1 LERFR
6 KWRLGIVKVEV
17 KMIEPY
23 KIAVEQAVLDDL
35 STRLS
40 VFRIPPSPED
50 RGWEDGTNLRYLS
63 ELVSYWRDRFD
74 WRTQEAALNQLGHYL
89 ADVGGIQLHFIYER
103 GRGPAPLPLVLA
115 HGWPDGFQ
123 RFIKLIPLLI
133 DPAAHGGDVADA
145 FDIVVP
151 SLPGFGFSPRHE
163 EGPTRANF
171 GELFHRLMTEA
182 LGYTRYGAHG
192 GDVGAV
198 VCDQLCRNHADA
210 VVGVHFTNVP
220 MGQTVTDTDNLTE
233 AERSFLAQIQQFQKF
248 GAGYMHIQG
257 TKPWTPAAALND
269 SPAGLAAWI
278 VEKMYAWSDCQGD
291 IELRFTKDD
300 ILTNVML
307 YWITQSIG
315 TSFLCYRDFMK
326 PQDGVTSHGVDGG
339 ADRPRCA
346 PTGFAVFPKE
356 IANAPRE
363 WAERFYDVRHW
374 SEMPAGGH
382 FAAWEEPA
390 RLAEDLRT
398 FFRPFR

>member
-1 LERFR
+1 
-6 KWRLGIVKVEV
+6 
-17 KMIEPY
+17 MIESY
-23 KIAVEQAVLDDL
+23 KIAVERGVLDDL
-35 STRLS
+35 STRLAL
-40 VFRIPPSPED
+40 FRSPPSPEHK
-50 RGWEDGTNLRYLS
+50 GWEDGTDLRYLG
-63 ELVSYWRDRFD
+63 ELVSYWRERFD
-74 WRTQEAALNQLGHYL
+74 WRAQEAALNRFGHYF
-89 ADVGGIQLHFIYER
+89 ADADGIRLHFIHER

-123 RFIKLIPLLI
+123 RFIKIIPLLT
-133 DPAAHGGDVADA
+133 DPAAHGGDAVDA
-145 FDIVVP
+145 FDVVVP
-151 SLPGFGFSPRHE
+151 SLPGFGFSPRYE
-163 EGPTRANF
+163 DGPTRANF
-171 GELFHRLMTEA
+171 GKLVHQLMTDV

-198 VCDQLCRNHADA
+198 VCDQLCRNHGDA

-220 MGQTVTDTDNLTE
+220 MQTTARNADNLTE
-233 AERSFLAQIQQFQKF
+233 AERNFLTQMEQFQKF

-278 VEKMYAWSDCQGD
+278 VEKMYAWSDCQDD
-291 IELRFTKDD
+291 IERRFSKDE

-326 PQDGVTSHGVDGG
+326 PQNEATSDGG
-339 ADRPRCA
+339 DADRSRRA
-346 PTGFAVFPKE
+346 PAGFAMFPKE

-390 RLAEDLRT
+390 RLAEDLRA
-398 FFRPFR
+398 FFRQFR

>member
-1 LERFR
+1 
-6 KWRLGIVKVEV
+6 
-17 KMIEPY
+17 MIEAY

-35 STRLS
+35 ARRLAL
-40 VFRIPPSPED
+40 FRSPPSPED
-50 RGWEDGTNLRYLS
+50 RGWEDGTDLRYLG
-63 ELVSYWRDRFD
+63 ELVKYWRERFD
-74 WRTQEAALNQLGHYL
+74 WRAQEAALNRFGHHF
-89 ADVGGIQLHFIYER
+89 AVMDGMRLHFIHER

-123 RFIKLIPLLI
+123 RFIKIIPLLT
-133 DPAAHGGDVADA
+133 DPAAYGGDAVDA
-145 FDIVVP
+145 FDVVVP
-151 SLPGFGFSPRHE
+151 SLPGFGFSPRGE
-163 EGPTRANF
+163 DGPTRANF
-171 GELFHRLMTEA
+171 GKLVHQLMTDA

-198 VCDQLCRNHADA
+198 VCDQLCRNHGNA

-220 MGQTVTDTDNLTE
+220 MQTTARHADNLTA
-233 AERSFLAQIQQFQKF
+233 AERNFLTQMEQFQKL

-278 VEKMYAWSDCQGD
+278 VEKMHAWSDCQDD
-291 IELRFTKDD
+291 IERRFSKDE

-307 YWITQSIG
+307 YWVTQSIG

-326 PQDGVTSHGVDGG
+326 PQNEGTSYGGDADVDQS
-339 ADRPRCA
+339 RKA
-346 PTGFAVFPKE
+346 PAGFAIFPKE

-363 WAERFYDVRHW
+363 WAERFFDVRHW
-374 SEMPAGGH
+374 SDMPAGGH

-390 RLAEDLRT
+390 RLAEDLRV

>member
-1 LERFR
+1 
-6 KWRLGIVKVEV
+6 
-17 KMIEPY
+17 MIEAY

-35 STRLS
+35 ARRLAL
-40 VFRIPPSPED
+40 FRSPPSPED
-50 RGWEDGTNLRYLS
+50 RGWEDGTDLRYLG
-63 ELVSYWRDRFD
+63 ELVKYWRERFD
-74 WRTQEAALNQLGHYL
+74 WRAQEAALNRFGHHF
-89 ADVGGIQLHFIYER
+89 AVMDGMRLHFIHER

-123 RFIKLIPLLI
+123 RFIKIIPLLT
-133 DPAAHGGDVADA
+133 DPAAYGGDAVDA
-145 FDIVVP
+145 FDVVVP
-151 SLPGFGFSPRHE
+151 SLPGFGFSPRGE
-163 EGPTRANF
+163 DGPTRANF
-171 GELFHRLMTEA
+171 GKLVHQLMTDA

-198 VCDQLCRNHADA
+198 VCDQLCRNHGNA

-220 MGQTVTDTDNLTE
+220 MQTTARHADNLTA
-233 AERSFLAQIQQFQKF
+233 AERNFLTQMEQFQRL

-278 VEKMYAWSDCQGD
+278 VEKMHAWSDCQDD
-291 IELRFTKDD
+291 IERRFSKDE

-307 YWITQSIG
+307 YWVTQSIG

-326 PQDGVTSHGVDGG
+326 PQNEGTSYGGDADVDQS
-339 ADRPRCA
+339 RKA
-346 PTGFAVFPKE
+346 PAGFAIFPKE

-363 WAERFYDVRHW
+363 WAERFFDVRHW
-374 SEMPAGGH
+374 SDMPAGGH

-390 RLAEDLRT
+390 RLAEDLRV

>member
-1 LERFR
+1 LSR
-6 KWRLGIVKVEV
+6 KVERV
-17 KMIEPY
+17 EPY
-23 KIAVEQAVLDDL
+23 KVAVEQSVLDDL
-35 STRLS
+35 ASRLS
-40 VFRIPPSPED
+40 AFRIPPSPED
-50 RGWEDGTNLRYLS
+50 RGWEDGTNLHYLA
-63 ELVSYWRDRFD
+63 ELVSYWHDRFD
-74 WRTQEAALNQLGHYL
+74 WRAQEASLNRFGHYL
-89 ADVGGIQLHFIYER
+89 ADVSGTRLHFIHER

-123 RFIKLIPLLI
+123 RFIKLIPLLT
-133 DPAAHGGDVADA
+133 DPAAHGGDAADA
-145 FDIVVP
+145 FDVVVP
-151 SLPGFGFSPRHE
+151 SLPGFGFSLRHK
-163 EGPTRANF
+163 EGPTRADF
-171 GELFHRLMTEA
+171 GKLFHRLMTEV

-198 VCDQLCRNHADA
+198 VCDQLCRNHADT

-220 MGQTVTDTDNLTE
+220 MGQTAADTDNLTE
-233 AERSFLAQIQQFQKF
+233 AERTFLAQIQQFQKF

-291 IELRFTKDD
+291 IERRFTKDE

-307 YWITQSIG
+307 YWVTQSIG

-326 PQDGVTSHGVDGG
+326 PQAGATSHGGDGD
-339 ADRPRCA
+339 ADCPRCA
-346 PTGFAVFPKE
+346 PTGFAIFPKE

-374 SEMPAGGH
+374 SEMPTGGH

-390 RLAEDLRT
+390 RLADDLRK

>member
-1 LERFR
+1 M
-6 KWRLGIVKVEV
+6 
-17 KMIEPY
+17 KMIEAY

-35 STRLS
+35 ARRLAL
-40 VFRIPPSPED
+40 FRSPPSPED
-50 RGWEDGTNLRYLS
+50 RGWEDGTDLRYLG
-63 ELVSYWRDRFD
+63 ELVKYWRERFD
-74 WRTQEAALNQLGHYL
+74 WRAQEAALNRFGHHF
-89 ADVGGIQLHFIYER
+89 AVMDGMRLHFIHER

-123 RFIKLIPLLI
+123 RFIKIIPLLT
-133 DPAAHGGDVADA
+133 DPAAYGGDAVDA
-145 FDIVVP
+145 FDVVVP
-151 SLPGFGFSPRHE
+151 SLPGFGFSPRGE
-163 EGPTRANF
+163 DGPTRANF
-171 GELFHRLMTEA
+171 GKLVHQLMTDA

-198 VCDQLCRNHADA
+198 VCDQLCRNHGNA

-220 MGQTVTDTDNLTE
+220 MQTTARHADNLTA
-233 AERSFLAQIQQFQKF
+233 AERNFLTQMEQFQRL

-278 VEKMYAWSDCQGD
+278 VEKMHAWSDCQDD
-291 IELRFTKDD
+291 IERRFSKDE

-307 YWITQSIG
+307 YWVTQSIG

-326 PQDGVTSHGVDGG
+326 PQNEGTSYGGDADVDQS
-339 ADRPRCA
+339 RKA
-346 PTGFAVFPKE
+346 PAGFAIFPKE

-363 WAERFYDVRHW
+363 WAERFFDVRHW
-374 SEMPAGGH
+374 SDMPAGGH

-390 RLAEDLRT
+390 RLAEDLRV